1 MTPLLGA
8 ARDSEA
14 MARLT
19 GEKSDLYP
27 GLVLKQL
34 AQLPTGKQAP
44 PGLTPTPTPTQTLTL
59 SLTPTLNPHPNPT
72 ATPHPQPEP

>member
-1 MTPLLGA
+1 
-8 ARDSEA
+8 

-27 GLVLKQL
+27 ALVLKQL

-59 SLTPTLNPHPNPT
+59 SLTPTLNPHPNPI

>member
-27 GLVLKQL
+27 ALVLKQL